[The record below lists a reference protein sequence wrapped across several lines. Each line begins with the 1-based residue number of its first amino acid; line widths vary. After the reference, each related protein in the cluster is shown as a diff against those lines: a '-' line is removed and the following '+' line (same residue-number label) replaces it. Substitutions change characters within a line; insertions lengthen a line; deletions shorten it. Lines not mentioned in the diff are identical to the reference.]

1 MKKILVIQTAFTGDV
16 ILATAVV
23 EKLAAR
29 FPRAEIDFLLCK
41 GNEGLLTNNPHL
53 HNVLIWDKN
62 GAKYLSLFALV
73 LEIRKRRY
81 NLLVNLHRFLSSGI
95 ITLLSRAYYTV
106 GFDKNPFSYFFSQKV
121 KHRIAPGI
129 HEVSRNLS
137 LIREWT
143 DDTFVGPK
151 IYPSQQDFLRIRP
164 EGEYICIAPASVW
177 FTKQWP
183 EQRWVSFIDKIAE
196 KTQIYLLGSR
206 ADFPICER
214 ISKAS
219 KNGSTINLAG
229 ELTYLE
235 SAALM
240 KGAIMNYVNDSAPLH
255 LASALNIPVTAL
267 FLSTIPA
274 FGFKPLSDNS
284 VVIESD
290 EYLPCRPC
298 GLHGKTH
305 CPQAHFR
312 CATIP
317 TSRLLSTLG

>member
-16 ILATAVV
+16 ILATVV
-23 EKLAAR
+23 IEKLADR
-29 FPRAEIDFLLCK
+29 FPGAEIDFLLCK
-41 GNEGLLTNNPHL
+41 GNEGLLNNNPHL

-62 GAKYLSLFALV
+62 GSKFWSLFTIV
-73 LEIRKRRY
+73 LELRKRQY
-81 NLLVNLHRFLSSGI
+81 NLLVNLHRFFSSGI
-95 ITLLSRAYYTV
+95 ITVLSRANYTV
-106 GFDKNPFSYFFSQKV
+106 GFDKNPFSYFFSRKV
-121 KHRIAPGI
+121 KHIIAPGI

-143 DDTFVGPK
+143 DETFVGPK
-151 IYPSQQDFLRIRP
+151 TYPDQQDFLRIRP
-164 EGEYICIAPASVW
+164 KGEYICIAPASVW

-183 EQRWVSFIDKIAE
+183 EQRWVSFIDKITE
-196 KTQIYLLGSR
+196 KTQIYLLGSL
-206 ADFPICER
+206 ADFQICER

-219 KNGSTINLAG
+219 KNGSAINLAG

-255 LASALNIPVTAL
+255 LASSVNAPVTAL

-274 FGFKPLSDNS
+274 FGFTPLSDNA

-290 EYLPCRPC
+290 EHMSCRPC
-298 GLHGKTH
+298 SLHGKDH
-305 CPQAHFR
+305 CPQAHFK

-317 TSRLLSTLG
+317 TSKLLSTLG